1 MIHWLIALSLAL
13 SAPVATGKYHGES
26 GGNNGEVTISSTD
39 IWADPAPPPPPVF
52 QPPAPPAHHAPQ
64 QAPRPGSGGRSRVEP
79 PKAPR
84 PPAQPAPKPA
94 WTPKPEP
101 KPEAPKP
108 EHEAPKS
115 CPSPKPTKPP
125 ASGGSCGCPNAAAPP
140 AAAPGT
146 PSPAATPGV
155 SVTEMATVRI
165 TPSVITM
172 WPSSGDVLINLRT
185 PVMTSG
191 NPQIHSVMLRGE
203 QINVRATPIEFTWD
217 FGDGTEFTTTDP
229 GTPFPNASISHQY
242 LTRSPKTRITLT
254 TTWKAEFQ
262 HPGTGAWHPVSG
274 TVKTTS
280 HSRWFARKMAQAF
293 LTDEAERLQ
302 GR

>member
-1 MIHWLIALSLAL
+1 MIHWLIALSLAFA
-13 SAPVATGKYHGES
+13 APAATGKYHGES
-26 GGNNGEVTISSTD
+26 GGNSGEVTISSTD
-39 IWADPAPPPPPVF
+39 IWVDPAPPPPPVF
-52 QPPAPPAHHAPQ
+52 QPPAPQPAQ
-64 QAPRPGSGGRSRVEP
+64 
-79 PKAPR
+79 
-84 PPAQPAPKPA
+84 PAQPAPKPGA
-94 WTPKPEP
+94 GWHQQPA
-101 KPEAPKP
+101 APKP
-108 EHEAPKS
+108 PRPPAAPAPKPKPIWSQKPANEAPQAV
-115 CPSPKPTKPP
+115 PKPKPSQP
-125 ASGGSCGCPNAAAPP
+125 GSGGSCVCPNHSQPP
-140 AAAPGT
+140 ATTPPPPGDAA
-146 PSPAATPGV
+146 SPGV

-191 NPQIHSVMLRGE
+191 NAQVHAVELRGE
-203 QINVRATPIEFTWD
+203 QIKVRATPVEFTWD
-217 FGDGTEFTTTDP
+217 FGDGTVFTTTEP

-242 LTRSPKTRITLT
+242 LTRAPKTRITLQ

-262 HPGTGAWHPVSG
+262 HPGTGQWHPIDGV
-274 TVKTTS
+274 VKTTS